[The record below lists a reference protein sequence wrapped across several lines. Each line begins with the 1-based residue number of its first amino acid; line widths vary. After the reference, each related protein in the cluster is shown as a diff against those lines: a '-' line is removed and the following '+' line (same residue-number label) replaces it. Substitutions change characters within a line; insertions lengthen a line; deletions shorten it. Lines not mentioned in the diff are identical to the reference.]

1 MKSGLTLEQL
11 ATEIT
16 RQNNAKADYMVS
28 TGNLRMD
35 TFGNSLYLH
44 MLDGDGSDSIEP
56 LEVGQIAHRQIST
69 YLGIPAKYYDKM
81 LEQAP
86 GLLAYNA
93 NHWFGKEPEDR
104 MVRTLD
110 GTARAFLSSRYRR
123 IDNYEVASAVLPII
137 GEIPDAQF
145 ESCEITDA
153 KMYIKVVNP
162 RLVTEVV
169 PGDVVQAGIVI
180 TNSEVGQGAFS
191 VQPLIYHLVCSN
203 GMTVNDA
210 AVRRNHVGRVSAAE
224 ENYLIYR
231 DETLAAD
238 DKAFLMK
245 IQDTVRSAVDEVT
258 FQRVVGM
265 MREAKDARMNTVD
278 VPGVVKLTSRTFSI
292 TDGESGGV
300 LQHLLEGN
308 DLTLYGLANAVT
320 RYSQDVES
328 YDRASDLEAIGYNV
342 LSMGSQQWNRINQ
355 SAQAA

>member
-16 RQNNAKADYMVS
+16 RQNNSKADYMVS
-28 TGNLRMD
+28 TEKLRMD
-35 TFGNSLYLH
+35 TFGDGLYLH
-44 MLDGDGSDSIEP
+44 MLDSDGSDGVEP
-56 LEVGQIAHRQIST
+56 LEVGQIAHRQISS

-81 LEQAP
+81 LGQAP
-86 GLLAYNA
+86 DLLAYNA
-93 NHWFGKEPEDR
+93 NHWFGREPEDR

-110 GTARAFLSSRYRR
+110 GVARAFLSSRYRR
-123 IDNYEVASAVLPII
+123 IDHYEVASAVLPII

-145 ESCEITDA
+145 ESCEITDS

-162 RLVTEVV
+162 RLVTEVA

-180 TNSEVGQGAFS
+180 TNSEVGQGAFA
-191 VQPLIYHLVCSN
+191 VQPLIYRLVCSN
-203 GMTVNDA
+203 GMIVNDA
-210 AVRRNHVGRVSAAE
+210 AIRRNHVGRVAAAE
-224 ENYLIYR
+224 ENYLLYR

-245 IQDTVRSAVDEVT
+245 IQDTVRAAVDEVT

-265 MREAKDARMNTVD
+265 MREAKDARMNTTD
-278 VPGVVKLTSRTFSI
+278 VPGVVKLASRNFSI
-292 TDGESGGV
+292 TDGESSGV

-320 RYSQDVES
+320 RYSQDVVS

-342 LSMGSQQWNRINQ
+342 LSMGQQQWNRINQ

>member
-11 ATEIT
+11 AAEIT

-28 TGNLRMD
+28 TDSLRMD
-35 TFGNSLYLH
+35 TFGSSLYLH
-44 MLDGDGSDSIEP
+44 MRDSDGADGIEP
-56 LEVGQIAHRQIST
+56 LEVGQIAHRQLST
-69 YLGIPAKYYDKM
+69 YLGISSKYYDKM
-81 LEQAP
+81 LSQAP
-86 GLLAYNA
+86 DLLAYNA
-93 NHWFGKEPEDR
+93 NHWFSKEPEVR

-110 GTARAFLSSRYRR
+110 GVARAFLSNRYRR

-145 ESCEITDA
+145 ASCEITDS

-169 PGDVVQAGIVI
+169 PGDIVQAGIVI

-191 VQPLIYHLVCSN
+191 VQPLIYRLVCSN

-210 AVRRNHVGRVSAAE
+210 AVRRNHVGRVAAAE
-224 ENYLIYR
+224 ENFLIYR

-245 IQDTVRSAVDEVT
+245 VQDTVRAAVDEVT

-265 MREAKDARMNTVD
+265 MREAKDARMNTMD
-278 VPGVVKLTSRTFSI
+278 VPGVVKLASRSFSI

-328 YDRASDLEAIGYNV
+328 YDRASELETIGYHV
-342 LSMGSQQWNRINQ
+342 LSMGPQQWNRINQ
-355 SAQAA
+355 AA